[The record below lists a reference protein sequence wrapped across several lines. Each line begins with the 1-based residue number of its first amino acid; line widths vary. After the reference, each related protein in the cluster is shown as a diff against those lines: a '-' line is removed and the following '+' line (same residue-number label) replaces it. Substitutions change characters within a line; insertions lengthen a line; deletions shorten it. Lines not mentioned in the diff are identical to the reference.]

1 MIWLQFLATALVIV
15 LAGVPLARYGDVLG
29 EKTGLGRNW
38 IGVVLVA
45 ATTSLPELFTGFG
58 ATALAALPDI
68 AVGDV
73 LGSCMFNLLILSMM
87 DVIQPEPISARAHQ
101 GHALSIGFGL
111 LLIGVAGLGLIG
123 GARMPALGWVGAHS
137 LVLITLYF
145 VAMRVI
151 FKHEQHRRERE
162 VQEVAEK
169 LEYAEVTVRAAVLRY
184 TGAAVVVVGAA
195 LLLPALGAELAR
207 QTGLGEA
214 FVGSLFIAVTTSL
227 PEIAVSLAAVRIG
240 AIDLAIGNVLG
251 SNLFNLLIL
260 GLDDVF
266 YRPGP
271 LLAGAD
277 ASHSV
282 AILAVVIMNALFLIG
297 LTYRVMTKRFV
308 VTWDTGAMAAVY
320 AVAVVF
326 AYLLRGVNVS

>member
-1 MIWLQFLATALVIV
+1 MIWLQFLGTALVII

-29 EKTGLGRNW
+29 EKTGLGRSW

-68 AVGDV
+68 AIGDV
-73 LGSCMFNLLILSMM
+73 LGSCMFNLLILSLM
-87 DVIQPEPISARAHQ
+87 DAIQPEPIGARAHQ

-111 LLIGVAGLGLIG
+111 LLLGIAGLGLIAG
-123 GARMPALGWVGAHS
+123 SQTPALGWVGLYS
-137 LVLITLYF
+137 PGLITLYF

-162 VQEVAEK
+162 VKEVAEK
-169 LEYAEVTVRAAVLRY
+169 LQYAETTVRSAVARYTAAAVL
-184 TGAAVVVVGAA
+184 VVSAA
-195 LLLPALGAELAR
+195 LWLPELGAELAR
-207 QTGLGEA
+207 QTGLGDA
-214 FVGSLFIAVTTSL
+214 LVGSLFVAITTSL
-227 PEIAVSLAAVRIG
+227 PEIAVSIAAVRIG
-240 AIDLAIGNVLG
+240 ALDLAIGNVLG

-266 YRPGP
+266 YRQGP

-277 ASHSV
+277 ISHSV
-282 AILAVVIMNALFLIG
+282 TILAVVTMNALFLIG
-297 LTYRVMTKRFV
+297 LTYRVMTKRFA

-320 AVAVVF
+320 ATAVVLS
-326 AYLLRGVNVS
+326 YLLRV